1 MKTNHS
7 KMEDTS
13 MENTCCEESIRR
25 INIRKKLLYA
35 ARWIFWVL
43 ALVLIGVFTLGYFLD
58 PAIIR
63 ILWLVISGALLII
76 VLPVITFWRKWM
88 RHCNDEFEIDQ

>member
-1 MKTNHS
+1 
-7 KMEDTS
+7 MEDTN

-25 INIRKKLLYA
+25 INIRRKLLYT

-43 ALVLIGVFTLGYFLD
+43 ALILIGVFTLGYFLD

-63 ILWLVISGALLII
+63 ILWLLISGVLLII
-76 VLPVITFWRKWM
+76 VLPLITFWRK
-88 RHCNDEFEIDQ
+88 